1 MNRDLEAEAQI
12 LSEVFSFGVPSV
24 PSLSLLDQLDSVIQY
39 EIPLWLALAA

>member
-24 PSLSLLDQLDSVIQY
+24 LSLSLSWISLTL
-39 EIPLWLALAA
+39 